1 MVRLLFFGLL
11 SVPASAFCP
20 VAFHPTAQK
29 TSLSTTRVNAS
40 KEGSPPFCSMSKPL
54 DLMKAL
60 TAGGFLA
67 ASCLVSNPFPAAAE
81 SPRLVGELQGSGL
94 VFKDT
99 LQVESFEDPKIK
111 GVTLYI
117 SNFQRPLT
125 ERLTSNFLA
134 DPSYASVACARTGPV
149 VVADNIARGK
159 GGEEVFEESRSLLFK
174 TLRVQRVFD
183 AEKKTAIYVSY
194 NTRFDKNDDT
204 NKSRFKSSLC
214 AVSLEDYGKP
224 ELPSSPSPT
233 P

>member
-1 MVRLLFFGLL
+1 MNLLRLCVLSYLLGSATSFAPITPRKASTTAPLTRVDATTQTTSPLEAFKIMAAGGLL
-11 SVPASAFCP
+11 VGSLLLTNPPPA
-20 VAFHPTAQK
+20 V
-29 TSLSTTRVNAS
+29 
-40 KEGSPPFCSMSKPL
+40 
-54 DLMKAL
+54 
-60 TAGGFLA
+60 
-67 ASCLVSNPFPAAAE
+67 AE
-81 SPRLVGELQGSGL
+81 SSRLVGQLQGSGL

-99 LQVESFEDPKIK
+99 LAIESFDDPKIK

-174 TLRVQRVFD
+174 TLRVQRIYD
-183 AEKKTAIYVSY
+183 EEKKTAVYVSY
-194 NTRFDKNDDT
+194 NTRFDKSDDT

-214 AVSLEDYGKP
+214 AVSLEDYGKAD
-224 ELPSSPSPT
+224 LPSTPT
-233 P
+233 PPPSVAP